1 MFGGA
6 KTPQEEITNELWSF
20 DLRNLV
26 WTCLLD
32 DTGTPSNDTTNAT
45 TSLVQGGGSTSVSM
59 ATGRAGRSAGGDYL
73 PMPVRSHTAHIVG
86 SKMVV
91 LFGYSNRE
99 DVFISYVQEYDIG
112 KSGSTAYYPYCQLL
126 VMIVD
131 LSTRLSSTQLH
142 CRDGFDASPKAY

>member
-26 WTCLLD
+26 WTCLLN
-32 DTGTPSNDTTNAT
+32 DTSTPSNDTTNAT
-45 TSLVQGGGSTSVSM
+45 TSLVQGGGSSSVSM
-59 ATGRAGRSAGGDYL
+59 ATERAGRSAGGDYL

-91 LFGYSNRE
+91 LFGYSSRE
-99 DVFISYVQEYDIG
+99 DIFISYVQEYNIG
-112 KSGSTAYYPYCQLL
+112 KSGLLSILSAVGHDSRSIHKAKFYPTTL
-126 VMIVD
+126 
-131 LSTRLSSTQLH
+131 
-142 CRDGFDASPKAY
+142 

>member
-20 DLRNLV
+20 DLRNFV
-26 WTCLLD
+26 WKCLFA
-32 DTGTPSNDTTNAT
+32 TNTASNDTTIGNSSNAT
-45 TSLVQGGGSTSVSM
+45 TSLVQGDGSTSVSM
-59 ATGRAGRSAGGDYL
+59 ATGHAGRSVGGDYL

-86 SKMVV
+86 SKMMV

-112 KSGSTAYYPYCQLL
+112 KSGCTACLPSKAHKNGQLE
-126 VMIVD
+126 
-131 LSTRLSSTQLH
+131 
-142 CRDGFDASPKAY
+142 

>member
-20 DLRNLV
+20 DLRNFV
-26 WTCLLD
+26 WKCLFAT
-32 DTGTPSNDTTNAT
+32 DTASNDTNIGNSSNAT
-45 TSLVQGGGSTSVSM
+45 TSLVQDGGSTSVSM
-59 ATGRAGRSAGGDYL
+59 ATGRAGRSVGDDYL
-73 PMPVRSHTAHIVG
+73 PVPVRSHTAHIVG

-112 KSGSTAYYPYCQLL
+112 KLGCTACLAHKNR
-126 VMIVD
+126 
-131 LSTRLSSTQLH
+131 RLE
-142 CRDGFDASPKAY
+142 